1 MLQYLSLIHIYQSI
15 QGKPPAGYA
24 LGTEYTQE
32 QINMALAQEGSI
44 ESKKEIVPSSDTS
57 GHGTAVAGVAAGNG
71 RGSEGMR
78 YRGVAYESELIVVKL
93 GNARTDGFPRT
104 TELMQAVDYVI
115 RKALE
120 YRMPVAVNIS
130 FGNTYGSHDG
140 TCLLYTSRCV

>member
-1 MLQYLSLIHIYQSI
+1 MLVGIIDSGIDYTNPNFCNADGTTRIRALWDQSI

-78 YRGVAYESELIVVKL
+78 PRG
-93 GNARTDGFPRT
+93 G
-104 TELMQAVDYVI
+104 
-115 RKALE
+115 
-120 YRMPVAVNIS
+120 
-130 FGNTYGSHDG
+130 
-140 TCLLYTSRCV
+140 CL